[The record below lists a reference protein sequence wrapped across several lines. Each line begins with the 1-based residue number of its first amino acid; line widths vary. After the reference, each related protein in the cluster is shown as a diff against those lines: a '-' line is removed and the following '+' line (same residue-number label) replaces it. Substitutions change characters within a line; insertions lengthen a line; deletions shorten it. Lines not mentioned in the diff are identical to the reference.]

1 MKPLYQKALFFTL
14 IAAFVFAIL
23 APSIPAYAYYNK
35 TCDGGKGTPEDP
47 EICHAEWTDNNG
59 IPKTSDCIKAGIAW
73 GCKEDG
79 EQYCKDEVKINSVAF
94 NPELFGADYA
104 ERSFNTADK
113 WCKTPSNTG
122 NSNGG
127 SSGGNSSNNNN
138 NGDSGSGNSSS
149 SNASGS
155 TPYNYTFSGNCRNF
169 IGLVSWDCNVD
180 ISNEDTLKTG
190 IWTIIA
196 NVAVDITVLAA
207 YLVLGYTI
215 YGGYLYTLSGGD
227 PGKVANGKKALAQ
240 AFIGLAIVMS
250 ANVILNSIRIALG
263 VNFTANCA
271 SQDCGI
277 DPGSMITSTIQ
288 WVIGIA
294 GVVSAI
300 FVVYGGIS
308 YAMSAGD
315 PNKVKKAKDMIL
327 YALIGLAI
335 VALAE
340 IITAFVSNMIR
351 EANQQTS
358 SIIQLTKEEHETK
371 KII

>member
-1 MKPLYQKALFFTL
+1 MKKLLKKIFTICSIIGIVSATASL
-14 IAAFVFAIL
+14 IGPQQVFA
-23 APSIPAYAYYNK
+23 
-35 TCDGGKGTPEDP
+35 DG
-47 EICHAEWTDNNG
+47 
-59 IPKTSDCIKAGIAW
+59 
-73 GCKEDG
+73 
-79 EQYCKDEVKINSVAF
+79 F
-94 NPELFGADYA
+94 
-104 ERSFNTADK
+104 
-113 WCKTPSNTG
+113 
-122 NSNGG
+122 
-127 SSGGNSSNNNN
+127 
-138 NGDSGSGNSSS
+138 SGS
-149 SNASGS
+149 
-155 TPYNYTFSGNCRNF
+155 CRDF
-169 IGLVSWDCNVD
+169 AGFTSWDCNVD
-180 ISNEDTLKTG
+180 ISNEDSLKTG
-190 IWTIIA
+190 IWTIVA
-196 NVAVDITVLAA
+196 NIAVDITVAAA

-263 VNFTANCA
+263 ANFTANCA

-300 FVVYGGIS
+300 FIVYGGIS
-308 YAMSAGD
+308 YTMSAGD
-315 PNKVKKAKDMIL
+315 PSKVKKAKDMIL
-327 YALIGLAI
+327 YALIGLTI

-351 EANQQTS
+351 EANQTT
-358 SIIQLTKEEHETK
+358 SIIQPIKEEHEIK